1 MLERR
6 ELDAYATKKPTLFEM
21 SDQMPDARV
30 LDGRWGEEHIA
41 VAIPKGRDSGMEY
54 VRRFVED
61 VQSNGLLAKAVAQA
75 GLRGSMEAK

>member
-1 MLERR
+1 
-6 ELDAYATKKPTLFEM
+6 
-21 SDQMPDARV
+21 
-30 LDGRWGEEHIA
+30 
-41 VAIPKGRDSGMEY
+41 MEY